1 MKKQH
6 DEDQDVRLLA
16 KQFIKVN
23 PINKKIYM
31 DKGAVIGIKT
41 WGRIDFLVHYCGYVC
56 VYGDSE
62 MIVTTDNYKHADKKN
77 ELKQLKRSTKYHAL
91 TNKNNKHRK
100 VVNNE

>member
-1 MKKQH
+1 MKKRH

-31 DKGAVIGIKT
+31 DKGATIGIKT

-56 VYGDSE
+56 VYGDNDVV
-62 MIVTTDNYKHADKKN
+62 VTTDNYKHADRKN